1 VALLVRSVDPRELA
15 QLRSICDRLELE
27 RHDPIIETLRSIDP
41 DHPAIGDAQAVQ
53 IVRDRVRV
61 YVEFHREHPYRV
73 MPPDATSGPLRIGVQ
88 RANGASIR
96 RRLEHFAQHLG
107 VFAATGFG
115 KTTLL
120 ASLLPQL
127 LDAGVH
133 LIIVDRKD
141 DTRALAAKDARFLIL
156 HPEIACNIIQQPRGI
171 SRAEHIATLIACFA
185 RAFFGGEHLK
195 QVLTDAMQQAFTQHD
210 QPALADVMAVLNTM
224 GAKGDTFSRRDAI
237 TGVILRLQRFAAL
250 CPGMYHTRA
259 GLTLDDLFTH
269 SLYLPITTATEASE
283 FAVTFLI
290 HDLLFHQRHAQRRG
304 GLAYVIVLDEG
315 LSTWNAHASN
325 IDRQPLL
332 SYVQS
337 MVREYAIGM
346 IVTSTSVQLL
356 DPLLKANLGTQI
368 VMNLTSAAESSEIA
382 RTFGLSPEEHD
393 YLNTQLVRGEC
404 IIKLADDWR
413 HPILATFPRT
423 TTEKS
428 VTTSDW
434 SAAIERTNHLAQ
446 RRASAAREGITSTG
460 QPTPSQESAPS
471 SSPPSRVAPVV
482 KEAKTSSGPSKEE
495 LPSNTSRRVALNKH
509 CTLIMDD
516 VGENPYTL
524 TTPSFRRC
532 NLRLSEGE
540 RAKTKVTDLGFLE
553 SHRVRTGAGRGKT
566 GSALRLTP
574 AGWRWLGRT
583 PAKGTRG
590 GDSVQHAF
598 LVHELA
604 RRIAR
609 STIET
614 LSVDLVIPYNTADHA
629 NLLAAIQAFSTRT
642 IVLNSGDLV
651 AIEVECSRPE
661 ITAPRNVARDT
672 GFALTVIAVLGKTPQ
687 LQRTIGDADSVLIVD
702 VLRLLDALRTTE
714 GR

>member
-27 RHDPIIETLRSIDP
+27 RHDPIVETLRSIDP
-41 DHPAIGDAQAVQ
+41 DHPAIGDAEAVQ
-53 IVRDRVRV
+53 IVRDRVRT

-73 MPPDATSGPLRIGVQ
+73 MPPDATSGPLTIGVQ
-88 RANGASIR
+88 HANGAPIR

-107 VFAATGFG
+107 IFAATGFG

-120 ASLLPQL
+120 ASVLPQL
-127 LDAGVH
+127 LHAGVH

-141 DTRALAAKDARFLIL
+141 DTRALAAKDQRFLIL
-156 HPEIACNIIQQPRGI
+156 HPEIACNIIQQPKGI

-195 QVLTDAMQQAFTQHD
+195 QVLTDALHQAFAQHD
-210 QPALADVMAVLNTM
+210 QPALADVMAILQTM

-250 CPGMYHTRA
+250 CPGMYHARA

-269 SLYLPITTATEASE
+269 SLYLPVTTATEASE

-304 GLAYVIVLDEG
+304 GLAYMIVLDEG

-413 HPILATFPRT
+413 HPILATFPRS
-423 TTEKS
+423 TTEKFVS
-428 VTTSDW
+428 TSDW
-434 SAAIERTNHLAQ
+434 SAAIERTDRLAQ
-446 RRASAAREGITSTG
+446 RQALAAREGIESNR
-460 QPTPSQESAPS
+460 QPTPSQTPAPS
-471 SSPPSRVAPVV
+471 SSPPARVAPVV
-482 KEAKTSSGPSKEE
+482 EKSEQKIP
-495 LPSNTSRRVALNKH
+495 PNPSRRVALNKH
-509 CTLIMDD
+509 AAELLQYAADHLLTPTTAAYDRLG
-516 VGENPYTL
+516 VHYTI
-524 TTPSFRRC
+524 
-532 NLRLSEGE
+532 GD
-540 RAKTKVTDLGFLE
+540 RAKQLDLNLGLLEAHKVRIGT
-553 SHRVRTGAGRGKT
+553 GRGKT
-566 GSALRLTP
+566 ASILRLTP
-574 AGWRWLGRT
+574 AGWAWLGRK
-583 PAKGTRG
+583 PPKGTRG
-590 GDSVQHAF
+590 GDSVAHQYYV
-598 LVHELA
+598 LQLS
-604 RRIAR
+604 RLLAR

-614 LSVDLVIPYNTADHA
+614 LGADLVIPYNTNEHEQLHRVLETLGATA
-629 NLLAAIQAFSTRT
+629 LALNDGDT
-642 IVLNSGDLV
+642 I

-672 GFALTVIAVLGKTPQ
+672 GFTLTVIAVLGGTTKVPMVVPTD
-687 LQRTIGDADSVLIVD
+687 RVLVVD
-702 VLRLLDALRTTE
+702 VLRLLDALRATE
-714 GR
+714 G

>member
-15 QLRSICDRLELE
+15 QLRRICDRLELE
-27 RHDPIIETLRSIDP
+27 RHDPIVETLRSIDP
-41 DHPAIGDAQAVQ
+41 EHPAIGDAEALQ
-53 IVRDRVRV
+53 IVRDRIRP
-61 YVEFHREHPYRV
+61 YLEFHREHPYRV
-73 MPPDATSGPLRIGVQ
+73 MPPDATSGPLTIGVQ
-88 RANGASIR
+88 RANGAPIR

-107 VFAATGFG
+107 IFAATGFG
-115 KTTLL
+115 KTTLV
-120 ASLLPQL
+120 ASILPQL
-127 LDAGVH
+127 LNAGVH

-141 DTRALAAKDARFLIL
+141 DTRALAAKDERFLIL
-156 HPEIACNIIQQPRGI
+156 HSDIACNIIQQPHGI

-195 QVLTDAMQQAFTQHD
+195 QVLTDALQQAFAQLE
-210 QPALADVMAVLNTM
+210 QPSLADALAILQTM
-224 GAKGDTFSRRDAI
+224 GAKGDTFSRRDAV
-237 TGVILRLQRFAAL
+237 TGVMLRLQRFAAL
-250 CPGMYHTRA
+250 CPGMFHTRV

-269 SLYLPITTATEASE
+269 SLYVPITTATEASE

-290 HDLLFHQRHAQRRG
+290 HDLLFFQRHAQRRG

-413 HPILATFPRT
+413 HPMLATFPRT

-428 VTTSDW
+428 VSTSDW

-446 RRASAAREGITSTG
+446 RRASATREGIASTG
-460 QPTPSQESAPS
+460 QPTPPQKSAPS
-471 SSPPSRVAPVV
+471 PSPPSRVAPVV
-482 KEAKTSSGPSKEE
+482 KEAKTSSNTSQEE

-516 VGENPYTL
+516 VCENHLTL
-524 TTPSFRRC
+524 TTPCFLRC
-532 NLRLSEGE
+532 GLRFSEGE
-540 RAKTKVTDLGFLE
+540 RAKNTLTNLGFIE
-553 SHRVRTGAGRGKT
+553 SFKVRTGVGRGKV
-566 GSALRLTP
+566 GQAMRLSSSGR
-574 AGWRWLGRT
+574 AWLGKKPT
-583 PAKGTRG
+583 KSTKG
-590 GDSVQHAF
+590 GDSVQHEF
-598 LVHELA
+598 FVQHLSRLIPH
-604 RRIAR
+604 
-609 STIET
+609 SSIET
-614 LSVDLVIPYNTADHA
+614 LGADLVVPWTIAEH
-629 NLLAAIQAFSTRT
+629 TRLRRALEALSAR
-642 IVLNSGDLV
+642 IISLNVGDLI

-661 ITAPRNVARDT
+661 LTGPRNVARDA
-672 GFALTVIAVLGKTPQ
+672 GFALTVIAILGGTQKVHAVVPTDRVLV
-687 LQRTIGDADSVLIVD
+687 ID
-702 VLRLLDALRTTE
+702 VLRLFDALRTTE
-714 GR
+714 AR